1 MSSIVCSL
9 GVTPDG
15 RRDSRQGVGCGKE
28 VLKDLRK
35 ACTGRCV
42 SREAASASMFSTPGM
57 RLMDACI
64 LAWRVIHAASRSIG
78 PMAVAVLTL
87 PRRAQLSA
95 AVLSTTVE
103 IFYSGAM
110 RGANRCR
117 CAMYAAS
124 LRSLMV
130 RKPSGFLSVRML
142 ARMAVLNV
150 SRHTCQHSH

>member
-9 GVTPDG
+9 GVTPDV

-42 SREAASASMFSTPGM
+42 SRKDASASMFSTPGM

-64 LAWRVIHAASRSIG
+64 LAWHVIHAASWSRG
-78 PMAVAVLTL
+78 PMAVVVLTL
-87 PRRAQLSA
+87 PRQAQLSA
-95 AVLSTTVE
+95 AVLSTPVE
-103 IFYSGAM
+103 ICSSGDM
-110 RGANRCR
+110 RGANRCG

-124 LRSLMV
+124 SRLLMV
-130 RKPSGFLSVRML
+130 RNPAGF
-142 ARMAVLNV
+142 
-150 SRHTCQHSH
+150 

>member
-15 RRDSRQGVGCGKE
+15 RRDIRQGVGCGKE
-28 VLKDLRK
+28 VLQDLRK

-42 SREAASASMFSTPGM
+42 SQEAASASMFSTPGM

-64 LAWRVIHAASRSIG
+64 LAWRVIHAASRSRG

-95 AVLSTTVE
+95 AVLSYPVE
-103 IFYSGAM
+103 MCSSGAM

-117 CAMYAAS
+117 WEMYATS
-124 LRSLMV
+124 SRSLMV
-130 RKPSGFLSVRML
+130 RNPAGGIISE
-142 ARMAVLNV
+142 NV
-150 SRHTCQHSH
+150 GTYGCAKC